1 MDLETVVQRRAE
13 PVFTRL
19 DDELLA
25 LDPHKSCCY
34 ALSGAATRVW
44 ELISSPIALGAV
56 QDALVSELAVDRATC
71 LADLLELMGELDA
84 AGLIEVAA
92 PA

>member
-1 MDLETVVQRRAE
+1 VDLETVVQRRAE

-25 LDPHKSCCY
+25 LDPHKASCY
-34 ALSGAATRVW
+34 ALSGTATRVW
-44 ELISSPIALGAV
+44 ELISSPIALGTV
-56 QDALVSELAVDRATC
+56 RDAIVSEFVVDPDTC
-71 LADLLELMGELDA
+71 LADLLELMEQLDA
-84 AGLIEVAA
+84 AGLVEVAA